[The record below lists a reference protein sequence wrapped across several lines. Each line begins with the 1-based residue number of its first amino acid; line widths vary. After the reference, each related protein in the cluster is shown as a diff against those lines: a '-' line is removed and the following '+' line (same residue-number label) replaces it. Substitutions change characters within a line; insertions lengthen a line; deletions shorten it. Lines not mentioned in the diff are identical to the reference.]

1 MVGCWQ
7 ADGVPWG
14 PGWAVLCAVL
24 RCAEV
29 CCVVEVVEHHAVS
42 STACCTVEWVGRWAV
57 GSVGGVVVCVYR
69 VANQWLVSAGLVG
82 RDRGRRLNF
91 VCPGCPVYVCRLVH
105 VCTEVA

>member
-1 MVGCWQ
+1 MPLAAQHAAQWNGLGVG
-7 ADGVPWG
+7 
-14 PGWAVLCAVL
+14 LM
-24 RCAEV
+24 E
-29 CCVVEVVEHHAVS
+29 
-42 STACCTVEWVGRWAV
+42 

-69 VANQWLVSAGLVG
+69 VAHQWLVSAALVG